1 MLLPK
6 KLGLEEGY
14 VFVNTMVSSMAPAY
28 VFKPNNLVIA
38 EYLSLLMNSTLFRVY
53 LNNDGSKSSMLTI
66 ERIKTL
72 KLPYCQLEVQKTLG
86 ELEHL
91 IAHLKVKEMALTR
104 EERLQL
110 NLFSNLRDYICLELY
125 QPDFKDQTGIE
136 FIAPYLK
143 VMQSTSGDEDQRA
156 QQLVDILLKPGN
168 TLMDNMKKARIV
180 LSNNNE
186 G

>member
-1 MLLPK
+1 MID
-6 KLGLEEGY
+6 Y
-14 VFVNTMVSSMAPAY
+14 Q
-28 VFKPNNLVIA
+28 
-38 EYLSLLMNSTLFRVY
+38 
-53 LNNDGSKSSMLTI
+53 TI

-72 KLPYCQLEVQKTLG
+72 KLPYCQLEVQKSLG

-91 IAHLKVKEMALTR
+91 IAHLKVKETAQTR
-104 EERLQL
+104 DERLQL
-110 NLFSNLRDYICLELY
+110 NLFSNLRDYLCLELY

-143 VMQSTSGDEDQRA
+143 VIQRTSGDDEQRA

-168 TLMDNMKKARIV
+168 MLMDNMKKARIV